1 MADKKERE
9 EGPRKTDEAAPQSFL
24 EAVEEDGAIVK
35 GMRVHVG
42 KGNDRQPLKRRRL
55 STDE

>member
-1 MADKKERE
+1 MSDEKERE

-24 EAVEEDGAIVK
+24 EAVEMDGAIIK
-35 GMRVHVG
+35 GMRVRVG
-42 KGNDRQPLKRRRL
+42 KGNDRQPLKRRRH